1 VTICT
6 SCDFKVLVFLDLSND
21 PLERNGGESRVS
33 FSTGIL
39 WHFLFAFLVPANGS
53 AVEETGYIIQ
63 WPFRSIINEWTKE
76 EK

>member
-1 VTICT
+1 
-6 SCDFKVLVFLDLSND
+6 VF
-21 PLERNGGESRVS
+21 S

-53 AVEETGYIIQ
+53 AVEGTGYIIQ